1 MPKLT
6 TDEKAALM
14 AIMSKL
20 TADDDDD
27 GAELAAAL
35 EADAA
40 ASVERAEV
48 YAQQEADA
56 LAARQ
61 EHDLEV
67 IAAAADAEVRVIE
80 AEAAAAVAVAAVEGR
95 TAVDVAAAVSEPIDA
110 ATDVLEDAG
119 TGEAGDT
126 LDAAAEL
133 LGELAGDTP
142 ALEVAPL
149 EVPDLGTDDL
159 VRDVPPIPQHWWT
172 RPRGKSRR

>member
-1 MPKLT
+1 
-6 TDEKAALM
+6 M
-14 AIMSKL
+14 AIMAKL
-20 TADDDDD
+20 TADDDDA
-27 GAELAAAL
+27 GEMAAAL

-48 YAQQEADA
+48 YAEQEADA
-56 LAARQ
+56 LEARQ
-61 EHDLEV
+61 AHELEV
-67 IAAAADAEVRVIE
+67 IDAAAAAEVRVIE

-95 TAVDVAAAVSEPIDA
+95 TAIDEAAAVSEPIDA

-119 TGEAGDT
+119 AGEAGST

-142 ALEVAPL
+142 VLEVAPL

>member
-1 MPKLT
+1 MPKLS

-14 AIMSKL
+14 AIMAKL

-27 GAELAAAL
+27 GAEFAAAL

-48 YAQQEADA
+48 YAAQEADA

-61 EHDLEV
+61 AHELEV
-67 IAAAADAEVRVIE
+67 IDAAADAEVRVIE

-95 TAVDVAAAVSEPIDA
+95 TAVDVATAVSEPIDA
-110 ATDVLEDAG
+110 ATDVLEDGGA
-119 TGEAGDT
+119 GEAGDT

-149 EVPDLGTDDL
+149 EVPDVAAEL

>member
-1 MPKLT
+1 MSKLS

-14 AIMSKL
+14 AIMAKL
-20 TADDDDD
+20 TADDDAGDEM
-27 GAELAAAL
+27 AEAL
-35 EADAA
+35 EAEAA

-48 YAQQEADA
+48 FAAAESAD
-56 LAARQ
+56 LEARQ
-61 EHDLEV
+61 AHDLEM
-67 IAAAADAEVRVIE
+67 IDAAAAADVRVIE
-80 AEAAAAVAVAAVEGR
+80 AQAAAAVAVAAVEGR

-119 TGEAGDT
+119 AGEAGDS

-149 EVPDLGTDDL
+149 EVPDLAGDL